1 MESIQYN
8 LKERKSKVVLP
19 ESLGF
24 GKIFTDHMF
33 EMDYSEKLGW
43 HNPTI
48 RPVEDLAVHPASMFI
63 HYGQAV
69 FEGMKAFR
77 QQSGDVVLFRADKH
91 FERLNNSSRRICI
104 PEIDV
109 EFALEALKELVN
121 LERDWI
127 PTKHGESLY
136 IRPFIYGTDPFLGVK
151 PAKEYKFILLLSPVG
166 AYYPEGFKPVKILV
180 TDEYVRA
187 VRKGL
192 GECKTPANYAASLL
206 AGQAAV
212 KKGFTQVLWLDGVEQ
227 KYIEEVGTM
236 NIFINL
242 KNEIVTPKLNGSILP
257 GITRRSVIQILKDWK
272 MNIVER
278 DITID
283 EVVNAYDKGELLGVF
298 GTGTA
303 AIISSVGWLTYKDK
317 MMTLNDGKPGELDVK
332 LFNEITSIQY
342 GSKQDV
348 QNWLIPIE
356 QKEVIPS

>member
-1 MESIQYN
+1 MEPIQFN
-8 LKERKSKVVLP
+8 LKERKSKINLP

-33 EMDYSEKLGW
+33 EMNYSEKLGW

-69 FEGMKAFR
+69 FEGMKAFK
-77 QQSGDVVLFRADKH
+77 QQSGDIVLFRADKH

-109 EFALEALKELVN
+109 EFTLEALKELVN
-121 LERDWI
+121 IEREWI
-127 PTKHGESLY
+127 PNKHGESLY

-151 PAKEYKFILLLSPVG
+151 PAKEYKFVLLLSPVG

-257 GITRRSVIQILKDWK
+257 GITRRSVIEILKEWK

-283 EVVNAYDKGELLGVF
+283 ELVNAYNKGELIGVF

-317 MMTLNDGKPGELDVK
+317 LMTLNDGKPGELDIK

-342 GSKQDV
+342 GSKEDV
-348 QNWLIPIE
+348 HNWLIPIE
-356 QKEVIPS
+356 QKEVVPS

>member
-1 MESIQYN
+1 METIQIN
-8 LKERKSKVVLP
+8 IKERKSKVVLP
-19 ESLGF
+19 ETLGF

-33 EMDYSEKLGW
+33 EMDYNEKDGW

-48 RPVEDLAVHPASMFI
+48 CPVEDLPIHPATMFI

-69 FEGMKAFR
+69 FEGMKAFK
-77 QQSGDVVLFRADKH
+77 QQSGDIVLFRADKH
-91 FERLNNSSRRICI
+91 FERLNNSSRKICI

-109 EFALEALKELVN
+109 DFALEALKELIN
-121 LERDWI
+121 IDKDWI

-136 IRPFIYGTDPFLGVK
+136 IRPFIYGADPFLGVK
-151 PAKEYKFILLLSPVG
+151 PAKEYKFVLLLSPVG
-166 AYYPEGFKPVKILV
+166 AYYPEGFKPVRILV

-192 GECKTPANYAASLL
+192 GDCKTPANYAASLL
-206 AGQAAV
+206 AGQSAV

-257 GITRRSVIQILKDWK
+257 GITRRSVIEILKEWK

-278 DITID
+278 EISID
-283 EVVNAYDKGELLGVF
+283 EVVNAYDKGDLVGVF

-303 AIISSVGWLTYKDK
+303 AIISPVGWLTYKDK
-317 MMTLNDGKPGELDVK
+317 QMVLNDGKPGELDMK
-332 LFNEITSIQY
+332 LFDEITSIQY
-342 GSKQDV
+342 GLKEDTH
-348 QNWLIPIE
+348 NWLIPVE
-356 QKEVIPS
+356 QKETVNS